1 MIWLLRGPHCWTLGW
16 IYFILTYL
24 MLVIISSVRDCSH
37 ISVLSMPSKIDEN
50 KIWTIF
56 WFKVYFFFNIYLF
69 IYVAALGLN
78 CSMWDL
84 VPRAGIKPGP
94 CALEAWSLSHW
105 TIREVP
111 QSLLWIKRC
120 YWGSRKV
127 ELGKVKES
135 LYPPLKTLFHLT
147 SFLNVVQTGTSFKYH
162 IHDWNISI
170 FYLL

>member
-1 MIWLLRGPHCWTLGW
+1 MCKVHVTSVGYFTLKLQVLNHLAVIHLSNSLPWLHL
-16 IYFILTYL
+16 
-24 MLVIISSVRDCSH
+24 LVQKS
-37 ISVLSMPSKIDEN
+37 
-50 KIWTIF
+50 IF

-84 VPRAGIKPGP
+84 VPGAGIKPGL
-94 CALEAWSLSHW
+94 CALGAWSLSHW

-147 SFLNVVQTGTSFKYH
+147 SFLNVVQTGISFKYY